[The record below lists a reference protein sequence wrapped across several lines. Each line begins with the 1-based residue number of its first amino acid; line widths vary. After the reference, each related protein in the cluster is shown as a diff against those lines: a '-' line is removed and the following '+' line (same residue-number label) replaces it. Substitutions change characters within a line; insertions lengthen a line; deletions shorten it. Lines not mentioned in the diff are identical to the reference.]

1 MYFERFGKI
10 DIFYKKGGVEGVSS
24 VGVIVVIDSSCCNHN
39 KNSWR
44 LMWKLIWLEMD
55 KKPHCFI

>member
-1 MYFERFGKI
+1 MYDLHNLRLVIMILMYFERFGKN

-44 LMWKLIWLEMD
+44 LM
-55 KKPHCFI
+55 